1 MAVYYGDTQCG
12 HCCTLWWHSN
22 GMLVRV
28 ELNCA
33 LSSDMAVTLNMTV
46 FMYFGDSQRCRVYLL
61 WWWSCVVCAISR
73 HGKLS
78 QRVHVCALN
87 LVIQLCCILLS
98 SDMAIALNTA
108 MFEQNGR
115 CGYVLKPTVMWE
127 RSHVMYNHFNPWDK
141 EFDGLHA
148 TIFTLHV
155 RPMSLKWCLPSVSD
169 CLSLYPLMQ
178 SVSMFLFICLFRVCV
193 CVCVCVW
200 VHACMRAC
208 VRACM
213 HACMCACMCFR
224 VLACMWERV
233 RGGRERERKKRERVL
248 VYI

>member
-1 MAVYYGDTQCG
+1 MNMAVYHGDTQCG

-46 FMYFGDSQRCRVYLL
+46 FMYFGDSQRCHVYLL
-61 WWWSCVVCAISR
+61 WWWSCVVRAISR

-155 RPMSLKWCLPSVSD
+155 RPMSLKWCHPSVSD
-169 CLSLYPLMQ
+169 CLSLYPWIQ
-178 SVSMFLFICLFRVCV
+178 SVSVFLFICLLGVVRACM
-193 CVCVCVW
+193 CEC
-200 VHACMRAC
+200 VHACMHVC
-208 VRACM
+208 V
-213 HACMCACMCFR
+213 HVFPCACLHVR
-224 VLACMWERV
+224 KSER
-233 RGGRERERKKRERVL
+233 GRERERKKRERGL